1 MYKVKGINK
10 NIKDELIGKTIGKE
24 RAKDL
29 IDIYLARY
37 FCDSMGLY
45 LKEKHRIEKDLN
57 NKGKAVVGEFILE
70 RKNK

>member
-24 RAKDL
+24 RARDI

-45 LKEKHRIEKDLN
+45 LKEKHRIERELN

-70 RKNK
+70 RKDK

>member
-10 NIKDELIGKTIGKE
+10 NIKDELIGKIIGKE
-24 RAKDL
+24 KARDI

-45 LKEKHRIEKDLN
+45 LKEKHRIERDLSQ
-57 NKGKAVVGEFILE
+57 KGKAIVGELIIE
-70 RKNK
+70 RVK